1 MADGKVVIDV
11 ILDDGQVVKGV
22 ANIDKRLGNI
32 NQVGRRAAAGI
43 KEIATSLGLV
53 ALGAKAIQLV
63 NQSLDGAISRYDT
76 LNNFPRVLQT
86 MGFDA
91 EESRKAIDRLS
102 KGIEGLPTTLDSVAK
117 TTQRIALMTGDLDG
131 AVDITLALNNAFLA
145 SGASSV
151 DAARGLEQFVQMLA
165 TGTVDMQSWKT
176 LQETMPVALNKT
188 AEAFGYAGASAQK
201 DLYNALKEGHITFD
215 EFTAKLIELNEGVGG
230 FAEMAKES
238 TTGIATS
245 WQNVKTAVVKGVA
258 DVVGAIDEA
267 LGGTGS
273 IAGMFDN
280 LKAGINAFFS
290 WTTSQIPKVAA
301 AFSKVKDAISPWV
314 PTIQNA
320 VEQIQTIIVDR
331 ISTAI
336 EFVKGLFASFKQFWN
351 ENGQEILNNAK
362 IYFTGV
368 WETIQTVFGA
378 IYTVVQDVLSSKVIP
393 FIQSQ
398 LESLRQFWQENG
410 EQIMQ
415 AVQNAFKFI
424 QSVVEFV
431 MPIVKFII
439 EIAWSAIQDIIG
451 GALNVIKGLIQV
463 FTAIFTGDWSQLWE
477 GIKKIIIGAV
487 DLILGIMSLQFL
499 GGIKNAFMNLLK
511 NGVNI
516 VRNLWTTIV
525 NFFKGSSGNATNIVM
540 NMVEGIV
547 NFFRN
552 LYVSVK
558 TIFTAI
564 QSTGATIWGA
574 IRQTIVEIVKIIFN
588 IVKDNFTSLWN
599 VVRTIFTNIRGFIST
614 VWSAIRTIFSNYL
627 GLIKNL
633 VTGNFNGM
641 LQNIRNI
648 MNSVLSVIRSIWNQA
663 IKFLKGIN
671 LKNIG
676 KDIIR
681 GLIDGIGS
689 MASAV
694 VDKVKSIGNSIKNGF
709 KNVLGIA
716 SPSKIMRDEIGRW
729 IPEGIA
735 VGIDKNKKSVLNSMK
750 GLVDNITDQAQI
762 DFRLRGAQIPLTPA
776 LTSGIASMKG
786 ITQTTVVQNRTI
798 STQMF
803 NSLMKSIRDLASR
816 PVSVQIDGREFVFA
830 TVDQMAEAI
839 EFRNKIKNDFK
850 G

>member
-22 ANIDKRLGNI
+22 ANIDKRLGSI

-63 NQSLDGAISRYDT
+63 NQSLDGAIARYDT
-76 LNNFPRVLQT
+76 LNNFPRILQQ

-91 EESRKAIDRLS
+91 DESQKAIQRLS
-102 KGIEGLPTTLDSVAK
+102 DGIQGLPTTLDSVVK
-117 TTQRIALMTGDLDG
+117 TAQRIAIMTKDLDG
-131 AVDITLALNNAFLA
+131 AVETTLALNNAFLA
-145 SGASSV
+145 SGASSA
-151 DAARGLEQFVQMLA
+151 DAARGLEQYVQMLS
-165 TGTVDMQSWKT
+165 TGTVDLQSWRT
-176 LQETMPVALNKT
+176 LQETMGVALNEV
-188 AEAFGYAGASAQK
+188 AEAFGFAGASAQN
-201 DLYNALKEGHITFD
+201 DLYKALRDGNITFD
-215 EFTAKLIELNEGVGG
+215 EFNAKLIELSNQTGG
-230 FAEMAKES
+230 FAERAL
-238 TTGIATS
+238 TATGGIRTAWT
-245 WQNVKTAVVKGVA
+245 NMRTAVLRGVTNIIE
-258 DVVGAIDEA
+258 AIDKVLA
-267 LGGTGS
+267 DTPLQS
-273 IAGMFDN
+273 IEN
-280 LKAGINAFFS
+280 ILKNIGNAFFNGLNAIA
-290 WTTSQIPKVAA
+290 QGIPVVAGF
-301 AFSKVKDAISPWV
+301 FSTLFSGLSPLL
-314 PTIQNA
+314 PTIQN
-320 VEQIQTIIVDR
+320 VFEQVRSTIVDR
-331 ISTAI
+331 ISAAI

-415 AVQNAFKFI
+415 AVQNAFQFI
-424 QSVVEFV
+424 QSVVQFV

-439 EIAWSAIQDIIG
+439 EIVWSAIQDIIG

-463 FTAIFTGDWSQLWE
+463 FTGIFTGDWSQLWE
-477 GIKKIIIGAV
+477 GIKKILSGAV
-487 DLILGIMSLQFL
+487 QFILGIMSLNFL
-499 GGIKNAFMNLLK
+499 GNIKNVFKNLLT

-516 VRNLWTTIV
+516 IKNMWTAIV
-525 NFFKGSSGNATNIVM
+525 NFFKGASANSTNIVM
-540 NMVEGIV
+540 SLVSRVVG
-547 NFFRN
+547 FFRN
-552 LYVSVK
+552 LL
-558 TIFTAI
+558 TNGTNIFRNLLNV
-564 QSTGATIWGA
+564 
-574 IRQTIVEIVKIIFN
+574 IRNNMNNVRTTIVN
-588 IVKDNFTSLWN
+588 
-599 VVRTIFTNIRGFIST
+599 
-614 VWSAIRTIFSNYL
+614 
-627 GLIKNL
+627 
-633 VTGNFNGM
+633 
-641 LQNIRNI
+641 
-648 MNSVLSVIRSIWNQA
+648 IWNR
-663 IKFLKGIN
+663 IISFLKGIN
-671 LKNIG
+671 LRNIG

-709 KNVLGIA
+709 KKVLGIA

-803 NSLMKSIRDLASR
+803 NSLVRSIRDLASR

-839 EFRNKIKNDFK
+839 EFRNKIKNNFK

>member
-22 ANIDKRLGNI
+22 ANIDKRLGSI

-63 NQSLDGAISRYDT
+63 NQSLDGAIARYDT
-76 LNNFPRVLQT
+76 LNNFPRILQQ

-91 EESRKAIDRLS
+91 DESQKAIQRLS
-102 KGIEGLPTTLDSVAK
+102 DGIQGLPTTLDSVVK
-117 TTQRIALMTGDLDG
+117 TAQRIAIMTKDLDG
-131 AVDITLALNNAFLA
+131 AVETTLALNNAFLA
-145 SGASSV
+145 SGANSA
-151 DAARGLEQFVQMLA
+151 DAARGLEQYVQMLS
-165 TGTVDMQSWKT
+165 TGTVDLQSWRT
-176 LQETMPVALNKT
+176 LQETMGVALNEV
-188 AEAFGYAGASAQK
+188 AEAFGFAGAAAQN
-201 DLYNALKEGHITFD
+201 DLYEALKSGRITFD
-215 EFTAKLIELNEGVGG
+215 EFNEKLIELSNQTGG
-230 FAEMAKES
+230 FAERAL
-238 TTGIATS
+238 TATGGIRTAWT
-245 WQNVKTAVVKGVA
+245 NMRTAVVRGVTNIIETIDKILA
-258 DVVGAIDEA
+258 DTP
-267 LGGTGS
+267 LQS
-273 IAGMFDN
+273 IEN
-280 LKAGINAFFS
+280 ILKNIGNAFFNGLNAIA
-290 WTTSQIPKVAA
+290 QGIPVVAGF
-301 AFSKVKDAISPWV
+301 FSTLFSYLSPLL
-314 PTIQNA
+314 PTIQN
-320 VEQIQTIIVDR
+320 VFEQVRSTIVDR

-351 ENGQEILNNAK
+351 ENGQEILNNAQ

-378 IYTVVQDVLSSKVIP
+378 IYTIIQDVLSSKVIP

-516 VRNLWTTIV
+516 VRNLWTAIV
-525 NFFKGSSGNATNIVM
+525 NVFKGSSGNATNIVM
-540 NMVEGIV
+540 NMVNGIV

-564 QSTGATIWGA
+564 RSTGATIWEA
-574 IRQTIVEIVKIIFN
+574 IRQTIVEIVKIIFS
-588 IVKDNFTSLWN
+588 IAKDNFTSLWN

-614 VWSAIRTIFSNYL
+614 VWSTIKTIFSNYL

-648 MNSVLSVIRSIWNQA
+648 MNSVLSVIRNIWNQA

-716 SPSKIMRDEIGRW
+716 SPSKVMRDEIGRW
-729 IPEGIA
+729 IPEGIS
-735 VGIDKNKKSVLNSMK
+735 VGIEKNSKSVLESMK
-750 GLVDNITDQAQI
+750 GLANDLNNQAQVE
-762 DFRLRGAQIPLTPA
+762 FGVRNRLRGVDVPLGNIAGAIPSAQSVVNNYVNNTPYDDSRIVA
-776 LTSGIASMKG
+776 LLQQIAEKDPNLYIGEEKVGSV
-786 ITQTTVVQNRTI
+786 IDRI
-798 STQMF
+798 F
-803 NSLMKSIRDLASR
+803 ADRIRMR
-816 PVSVQIDGREFVFA
+816 GRRIALE
-830 TVDQMAEAI
+830 
-839 EFRNKIKNDFK
+839 
-850 G
+850 